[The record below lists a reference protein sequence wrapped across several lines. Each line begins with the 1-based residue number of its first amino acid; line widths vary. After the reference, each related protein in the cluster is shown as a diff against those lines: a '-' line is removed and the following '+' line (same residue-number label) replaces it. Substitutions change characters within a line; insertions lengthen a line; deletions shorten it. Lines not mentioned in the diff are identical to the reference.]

1 MKVISMADER
11 IQSKSGFANQTANN
25 SYSRGL
31 DRGTRSAAGLSRVQT
46 YNSNRQ
52 NTAIGGYAMSSSQ
65 RDGGDSSQVSEGN
78 SQMSESSRAKSAMSE
93 DAQSDKTSAA
103 AEQTKQDGLAE
114 DEYYARPLGVRILF
128 WLLRKS
134 IVPIIMII
142 MLVAGLYIGYTILG
156 DQPKEEVF
164 QWPTWR
170 HLYDL
175 IFAES

>member
-1 MKVISMADER
+1 MKVIRMADER
-11 IQSKSGFANQTANN
+11 IQSKTGFANQTTSN

-46 YNSNRQ
+46 YSSNRP
-52 NTAIGGYAMSSSQ
+52 NAAIGGYAMSSSQ
-65 RDGGDSSQVSEGN
+65 RDGDDSKRVPEGN
-78 SQMSESSRAKSAMSE
+78 IRIPESSRAQAELGESAR
-93 DAQSDKTSAA
+93 SDKASAA
-103 AEQTKQDGLAE
+103 DKQSGQDELAE
-114 DEYYARPLGVRILF
+114 DEYYERPLGVRILL
-128 WLLRKS
+128 WILRKS

-142 MLVAGLYIGYTILG
+142 MLVAGLYIGYTVLG
-156 DQPKEEVF
+156 EQPKEEVF

>member
-1 MKVISMADER
+1 MKVIRMADER
-11 IQSKSGFANQTANN
+11 IQTKPGFANQTTNN

-31 DRGTRSAAGLSRVQT
+31 DGGTRSAAGLSRVQT
-46 YNSNRQ
+46 FNSSRQ

-65 RDGGDSSQVSEGN
+65 RDGGNSRQVPEGN
-78 SQMSESSRAKSAMSE
+78 NQVPESSRAKSAMSE
-93 DAQSDKTSAA
+93 SAKSDKASAA
-103 AEQTKQDGLAE
+103 AEQTGQGELAE
-114 DEYYARPLGVRILF
+114 DEYYERPLGVRILF

-142 MLVAGLYIGYTILG
+142 MLVAGLYIGYTVLG
-156 DQPKEEVF
+156 NQPKEEVF